1 MASKISVDRPNR
13 FPAAFQ
19 TWYNGGLQKS
29 STAYSDV
36 FYSGEETKSEYE
48 AFVDKHHN
56 SNTFAELHICKNEA
70 EYDAL
75 ISYLFGDE

>member
-1 MASKISVDRPNR
+1 MASKISVDSPNR

-19 TWYNGGLQKS
+19 TWHNGGLQKS
-29 STAYSDV
+29 STYYSDV
-36 FYSGEETKSEYE
+36 FHDGKSEYDS
-48 AFVDKHHN
+48 FVDHHHN
-56 SNTFAELHICKNEA
+56 SNTFAELHICNNEA